1 MLIVAA
7 ALPVP
12 IGRMSSE
19 LPIGAFAVQAIK
31 MPVTALDPTA
41 QASASYFRLP
51 MRFDRALSHS
61 KGGWDF
67 SARGAG
73 YAVFLSEG
81 TATLALPPTGA
92 GAPLAITM
100 RLLGARHP
108 TAVTGLDRLPGV
120 TNQIIGTDP
129 QQWQIGV
136 PGYAKVEYRDVY
148 QGVNAIFYGTQQ
160 QLEYDF
166 VVAPGA
172 DPRDIAI
179 AFDGASSVSLDGHG
193 DLVIATP
200 VGDIVQRAPRIYQEK
215 DGQRQSIDGGYVVK
229 KHRRVAFRVGSYDHR
244 MPLVIDPV
252 LTYSTYLGGTAGE
265 AASGVATDAQGNVYV
280 AGQTTSLDFPLL
292 NAAQPTRGGG
302 SLDAFV
308 AKLNPAGDALVYATY
323 LGGSGYEYAKDIA
336 VDLDGNAYVTGSTVS
351 RDFPTVRALQSTLK
365 GFSDSFV
372 TKLDPSG
379 VIVYS
384 TLLGGKAEDYGYGI
398 AVDALGRA
406 YVTGQT
412 ISPDFPT
419 VNPLQSRLGGNV
431 AFRSTDGGRT
441 WATAQSG
448 LSTTGVTALAID
460 PVNPAIVYAGT
471 YGDGVFKSMDAGQT
485 WSLCFDVPIPVRAL
499 AIHPTVTSTLYI
511 ATDNLLIRS
520 TDGCATWAPVG
531 LFGLNVTSLVIDPV
545 TPTTIYAGGMGS
557 GNLSHLFKT
566 TNGGSTWTDVPFGS
580 FIFSLVL
587 SRSMPTTLYAGT
599 ERGVF
604 KSTGGAFDQWDLSLG
619 LPQVPVLALSVDP
632 TNASI
637 VYAATES
644 GPFRTDSG
652 GAQWVPVS
660 PLSGVPTTSIA
671 VAPSAPA
678 TIYAESYSSGGAV
691 SDDAGASWVRIG
703 PASPAILTLA
713 VDPTAPR
720 NVYVGGQVSHDAFLA
735 RLAADGSALEY
746 STYLGGSSFDY
757 GNDVAVDSSGNA
769 YVVGATSSDDFPTL
783 NPMQTTFG
791 GVRDLFVAKV
801 SANGTL
807 AYSTY
812 LGGSA
817 WEDGGTIAVDAP
829 GQAHVAGYTLSSN
842 FPTVRAQQAVFAGGG
857 SDAFVT
863 KLDATGAMVYSTFLG
878 GSGSE
883 MGPAAFEVGRDP
895 VVSVAVTQSGDAFV
909 TGVTSS
915 TDFPTLRPLQGS
927 HGGGVY
933 DAFVAKLAPDGLLQ
947 FSTLLGGSGADS
959 GRRLTVD
966 SNGAVVIAGATSS
979 VNFQTRNPLQGANAG
994 SDDAFIV
1001 RIEEGAPDPTPP
1013 STTINLSGT
1022 TGLGGWYRSSVVVML
1037 AAADADGESGA
1048 AFVDYNINQVG
1059 FVRYSAPFTVAT
1071 EGATTVLARATDN
1084 SGNVESPPSSA
1095 VIRIDTLAPVVSVSS
1110 PEPRDYLHSDT
1121 VTLNFSAI
1129 DASSGV
1135 AAGSPSATL
1144 AGTTRANG
1152 ETIQLL
1158 TLPLG
1163 THSLIV
1169 SASDV
1174 AGNSSQQPVT
1184 FRIVATIDSLIAA
1197 VNVYSTQGKIDSNTR
1212 KSLLAKL
1219 SDAKS
1224 ALDRGAVTAARGSVR
1239 DFIDQCTAKSGK
1251 GIATDA
1257 AAVLVTD
1264 GQYVLTT
1271 L

>member
-1 MLIVAA
+1 
-7 ALPVP
+7 
-12 IGRMSSE
+12 MSSE
-19 LPIGAFAVQAIK
+19 PPIGSSAIRAAK
-31 MPVTALDPTA
+31 MPLNTAGGRA
-41 QASASYFRLP
+41 HASASFFKLP
-51 MRFDRALSHS
+51 MRFDRALEPSI
-61 KGGWDF
+61 GGWDF
-67 SARGAG
+67 VSRGAG
-73 YAVFLSEG
+73 YEVFLSER
-81 TATLALPPTGA
+81 ASTLALRPKDG
-92 GAPLAITM
+92 GAPVAITM
-100 RLLGARHP
+100 RLIGGRHP
-108 TAVTGLDRLPGV
+108 ASVAGLDELPGV
-120 TNQIIGTDP
+120 TNQIIGSDP
-129 QQWQIGV
+129 QRWKIGV
-136 PGYAKVEYRDVY
+136 RGYAKVQYRDVY
-148 QGVNAIFYGTQQ
+148 PGVNAIFYGTQQ

-172 DPRDIAI
+172 DPREIVLG
-179 AFDGASSVSLDGHG
+179 FEGASRLTVDGQG

-215 DGQRQSIDGGYVVK
+215 DGQRRSIGGGYVIK
-229 KHRRVAFRVGSYDHR
+229 KDRRVAFRIGSYDHR
-244 MPLVIDPV
+244 LPLVIDPV
-252 LTYSTYLGGTAGE
+252 LMYSTYLGGTAGD
-265 AASGVATDAQGNVYV
+265 AASGIATDAQGNVYV
-280 AGQTTSLDFPLL
+280 AGQTASLDFPQLH
-292 NAAQPTRGGG
+292 AAQSTRGGG

-308 AKLNPAGDALVYATY
+308 AKLNPTGDALVYATY

-351 RDFPTVRALQSTLK
+351 HDFPTVRALQSTLK

-398 AVDALGRA
+398 AVDASGRA

-412 ISPDFPT
+412 ISADFPT
-419 VNPLQSRLGGNV
+419 VNPLQPALGGAV
-431 AFRSTDGGRT
+431 VFKSTDGGRT

-448 LSTTGVTALAID
+448 LSATGVIVFAVD
-460 PVNPAIVYAGT
+460 PMNPAIVYAGT
-471 YGDGVFKSMDAGQT
+471 YGDGVFKSINAGQT
-485 WSLCFDVPIPVRAL
+485 WSQCFDVPIPVRAF
-499 AIHPTVTSTLYI
+499 AIHPTATSILYI
-511 ATDNLLIRS
+511 GTDNLLIRT
-520 TDGCATWAPVG
+520 TDGCATWEPVG
-531 LFGLNVTSLVIDPV
+531 LFGLNVTSLLVDPV
-545 TPTTIYAGGMGS
+545 TPATIYAGAIGS
-557 GNLSHLFKT
+557 GNFSHLFKT
-566 TNGGSTWTDVPFGS
+566 TNGGNTWTDVPLGT
-580 FIFSLVL
+580 FSLTL
-587 SRSMPTTLYAGT
+587 AISRSTPSTLYAGT

-604 KSTGGAFDQWDLSLG
+604 KSTGGGLDRWEPASSG
-619 LPQVPVLALSVDP
+619 LPQGLVFALSVDP

-660 PLSGVPTTSIA
+660 PLSGVLTTSIA

-691 SDDAGASWVRIG
+691 SDDAGASWVRVG

-817 WEDGGTIAVDAP
+817 WEDGGTIAVDAA
-829 GQAHVAGYTLSSN
+829 GQAHVAGYTLSFN

-863 KLDATGAMVYSTFLG
+863 KLDATGAIVYSTFLG

-883 MGPAAFEVGRDP
+883 MGPASFVVGRDP
-895 VVSVAVTQSGDAFV
+895 VVSVAVTASGDAFV

-933 DAFVAKLAPDGLLQ
+933 DAFIAKLAPDGLLQ
-947 FSTLLGGSGADS
+947 FSTFLGGSGADD
-959 GRRLTVD
+959 GRRLAVD
-966 SNGAVVIAGATSS
+966 SNGAVVVAGSTSS
-979 VNFQTRNPLQGANAG
+979 VNLQMRNPLQGALAG
-994 SDDAFIV
+994 PDDAYIA
-1001 RIEEGAPDPTPP
+1001 RIAEGVPDPTPP
-1013 STTINLSGT
+1013 DTTINLSGT
-1022 TGLGGWYRSSVVVML
+1022 TGLGGWYRSGVIVTLS
-1037 AAADADGESGA
+1037 AADAAGESGV
-1048 AFVDYNINQVG
+1048 AFVDYNINQGG
-1059 FVRYSAPFTVAT
+1059 FVRYSAPFTAAT

-1121 VTLNFSAI
+1121 VTLNFSAT

-1163 THSLIV
+1163 THSFIV
-1169 SASDV
+1169 TASDV
-1174 AGNSSQQPVT
+1174 AGNSSQQSVT
-1184 FRIVATIDSLIAA
+1184 FSIVATIDSLIAA